1 MYNQTMISKIHEAL
15 ISLKYLKIESNVP
28 FITLFAQFDMSSAKV
43 IQVINCED
51 NVVLTVDQ
59 YLLFCKKAK
68 EDIQDRGFEDIDFL
82 SLIVTSDITEAR
94 KYVLN
99 DNHCWIYNTDTMSLN
114 IYDNEPDEFFG
125 LRDVLDGIKDGSN
138 YQSYSQDYLYGSND
152 SGYSDYR
159 SSGSKYAGYYDGTA
173 ISTKSIFDEL
183 TLVNTIIVVINI
195 AIFIWMNIIG
205 SSGYYE
211 DLEFMLNHGTM
222 DVLSVLE
229 KKEFYR
235 FITCMFQH
243 FGFYHLA
250 GNMVVLLFIGDN
262 VERALGPI
270 KYAIL
275 YIMSGMIG
283 SLGSFFY
290 ALLYLNL
297 NEQRIVS
304 AGASGAI
311 FGIIGAMLWIVCKN
325 KGRLEDMTTLRVC
338 VLIAYALFNGLTS
351 EETDMAAHIF
361 GLIGGFVLAVLIYR
375 KPKEAY

>member
-99 DNHCWIYNTDTMSLN
+99 DNRCWIYNTDTMSLN

-138 YQSYSQDYLYGSND
+138 YQSDSQDYLYGSD
-152 SGYSDYR
+152 YSDYLDYR
-159 SSGSKYAGYYDGTA
+159 SAGRKYAGYYDGTA

-195 AIFIWMNIIG
+195 AIFLWMTVIG
-205 SSGYYE
+205 SAFYYN

-222 DVLSVLE
+222 FVPSILE
-229 KKEFYR
+229 DREYYR
-235 FITCMFQH
+235 FVTCMFQH
-243 FGFYHLA
+243 FGFLHLA

-270 KYAIL
+270 KYLIL
-275 YIMSGMIG
+275 YLLSGLIG
-283 SLGSFFY
+283 SFGSFLY
-290 ALLYLNL
+290 AYIYDR
-297 NEQRIVS
+297 RILS

-311 FGIIGAMLWIVCKN
+311 FGIIGAMLWLVCMN

-351 EETDMAAHIF
+351 EGIDMSAHIF